1 MRTFAV
7 SDVSPAV
14 DPLPT
19 VEPRAV
25 FEVLAGGPL
34 EAVWRPSSPLARAW
48 TSHAVVTRGA
58 PGSRKEAPFH
68 GFVAAVHAAFDDHRP
83 LVLTPDAVWLAI
95 AQGFAA
101 HVVANAQTLRSRM
114 VSHSGREIIAVRRDD
129 FVKGSPENPWP
140 DLFAAFA
147 SEVAARTG
155 ELHGLV
161 VADFSTTDATAR
173 AASEIVLL
181 SAAQPYFSYEFHS
194 LCGIPEITLDGT
206 TEDWLALG
214 RRAERLI
221 HYDASAWITELLPV
235 LHQFVEAHE
244 GRVDVEFWRSFYKV
258 NSGSGGPYITGWIN
272 VLLPYVFNRERTMA
286 ANPAVKSWREGL
298 HGASGGGPTTE
309 QLPSGLSRVPFLWK
323 FLQHEFQMELLGGFA
338 GVAQDPHT
346 LALRPE
352 IGWAV
357 REKVS

>member
-7 SDVSPAV
+7 SDVPPAV

-34 EAVWRPSSPLARAW
+34 EAIWRPSSPLARAW
-48 TSHAVVTRGA
+48 TSHALASRGDTG
-58 PGSRKEAPFH
+58 PRKEAPFH
-68 GFVAAVHAAFDDHRP
+68 GFVTAVHAAFNDHRP

-101 HVVANAQTLRSRM
+101 HVAAHAETLRSRV
-114 VSHSGREIIAVRRDD
+114 VSHAMREVVKVRRDD

-140 DLFAAFA
+140 EMFAAFA

-173 AASEIVLL
+173 AASEITLL
-181 SAAQPYFSYEFHS
+181 SAAQPYFAYEFHS
-194 LCGIPEITLDGT
+194 LCGIPEITLEGT
-206 TEDWLALG
+206 AQDWLAIVH
-214 RRAERLI
+214 RAEGLMR
-221 HYDASAWITELLPV
+221 YDATAWISSLLPV

-258 NSGSGGPYITGWIN
+258 DSGSGGPYITGWIN
-272 VLLPYVFNRERTMA
+272 VLLPYVFKHERAMA
-286 ANPAVKSWREGL
+286 ANPAAKSWREGL
-298 HGASGGGPTTE
+298 RRASGGGPTTE
-309 QLPSGLSRVPFLWK
+309 NLPSGLSRVPFLWK

-338 GVAQDPHT
+338 GVSQDPHT